1 MQLLNKGPQK
11 LLTIME
17 EDLMERSN
25 FSLNDED
32 KQNQFK
38 NSVNN
43 NDVIDLQKKLDETI
57 MKLDKGNIYS
67 IIIIIE

>member
-1 MQLLNKGPQK
+1 MQLINKGPQK

-57 MKLDKGNIYS
+57 MKLDKGNI
-67 IIIIIE
+67 

>member
-67 IIIIIE
+67 IIIIE

>member
-1 MQLLNKGPQK
+1 MQLINKGPQK

-67 IIIIIE
+67 LIIIE

>member
-1 MQLLNKGPQK
+1 MQLINKGPQK
-11 LLTIME
+11 LLTIIE

-57 MKLDKGNIYS
+57 MKLDKGNI
-67 IIIIIE
+67 